1 MQYFFVIISLF
12 LSLNV
17 SAKDDFSLSELM
29 EKCEEARSLSQYES
43 MEKYSAEMLKSAV
56 SSGKTREQTYA
67 YFYNGLS
74 KLFLGKAE
82 ESKKMLEKAEE
93 MSTSIGNDSVRALVM
108 NTMGIYHALI
118 KNNRF
123 VAQQYFFKSLELAN
137 KARYNDL
144 QNRVRGNLLTLT
156 HSMGGKVV
164 LENAKEVYDYGIK
177 TNNDEQIS
185 LGAYYLATYYF
196 KNGNY
201 TQTEKYLNIAL
212 DIYKRHPYEDIASV
226 YALYAKTMQKK
237 GNLDEAANYASQSII
252 LAERYHQT
260 AMEVDA
266 YITYAE
272 VLSDKNKPLE
282 AIAKLNIAM
291 KKAEEIGMT
300 SKEIDCN
307 QLLAKN
313 YSLTGNNSEA
323 IKHLQTAN
331 RLLGEQSSINMER
344 LSYEQDAMHELEQK
358 EAEAKIKQEQIAAQR
373 QFLIMLGIVVII
385 LIVLL
390 VFIYISSRK
399 RKRLYKQIVKQ
410 NNLSIARQEM
420 LQTVIEDLNK
430 QLSEQGKT
438 EEEEKETKSLGNEKI
453 DTLYTKLCSLM
464 DNERLYAEAQ
474 LTREKVAERLG
485 TNRTYL
491 TTVIKE
497 KTGMSFLQFINTY
510 RINDAIRILS
520 DKEKMDYPL
529 KQIWYDLGFSSA
541 STFFKLFQQTVGI
554 TPSAYRKQVIEV
566 NDDAIWIEEQ
576 EP

>member
-1 MQYFFVIISLF
+1 
-12 LSLNV
+12 
-17 SAKDDFSLSELM
+17 
-29 EKCEEARSLSQYES
+29 
-43 MEKYSAEMLKSAV
+43 
-56 SSGKTREQTYA
+56 
-67 YFYNGLS
+67 
-74 KLFLGKAE
+74 
-82 ESKKMLEKAEE
+82 
-93 MSTSIGNDSVRALVM
+93 
-108 NTMGIYHALI
+108 
-118 KNNRF
+118 
-123 VAQQYFFKSLELAN
+123 
-137 KARYNDL
+137 
-144 QNRVRGNLLTLT
+144 
-156 HSMGGKVV
+156 
-164 LENAKEVYDYGIK
+164 
-177 TNNDEQIS
+177 
-185 LGAYYLATYYF
+185 
-196 KNGNY
+196 
-201 TQTEKYLNIAL
+201 
-212 DIYKRHPYEDIASV
+212 
-226 YALYAKTMQKK
+226 
-237 GNLDEAANYASQSII
+237 
-252 LAERYHQT
+252 
-260 AMEVDA
+260 
-266 YITYAE
+266 
-272 VLSDKNKPLE
+272 
-282 AIAKLNIAM
+282 
-291 KKAEEIGMT
+291 
-300 SKEIDCN
+300 
-307 QLLAKN
+307 
-313 YSLTGNNSEA
+313 
-323 IKHLQTAN
+323 
-331 RLLGEQSSINMER
+331 MER

-474 LTREKVAERLG
+474 LTREKVAERLC